1 MTNMYVFWK
10 LVDDPPSP
18 WSRLTRTNRYLR
30 FDSNTANHWVDVGAA
45 THTHSVTGFS
55 CGNPPA
61 TGQLLIDTGSS
72 YYAMGLHQHATSSW
86 SIGNANNTPP
96 GYGLDIIYIDMS
108 VWESQWRRFPQGA
121 MILSDGVLQDAGYLT
136 FSSGLVG
143 KYIVN
148 AEPGTTFGNSD
159 AHAHSVSASTSNANG
174 CYDHHHH
181 GYTGWVSCKDHHHNI
196 SLNSGSLVIEP
207 RNLVTRLYEVTA
219 KTSKALAGTV
229 VFVDGST
236 SANWSILS
244 GWADGNLKIGD
255 SNPTISGS
263 DTHTHSFSGNTSGP
277 IQFDGANNLDG
288 RDGTEPGLS
297 PGHTHPVSGTLA
309 STSHVPQSK
318 YLVPAKLTTTLYAPT
333 AGNRA
338 QIIGLW

>member
-18 WSRLTRTNRYLR
+18 WGRTTRTNRYLR
-30 FDSNTANHWVDVGAA
+30 FDSNTANHWADVGTA
-45 THTHSVTGFS
+45 THTHSVTGYT
-55 CGNPPA
+55 CGNGTPTSLSYPP
-61 TGQLLIDTGSS
+61 TEV
-72 YYAMGLHQHATSSW
+72 YALNPAHQHTVSSW
-86 SIGNANNTPP
+86 GISNGNNTPP
-96 GYGLDIIYIDMS
+96 GYGLDIIYIDLS

-148 AEPGTTFGNSD
+148 AEPGSTFGSSD
-159 AHAHSVSASTSNANG
+159 PHAHSVSATTDFGSAPTAEKMNSPGSNSTNYS
-174 CYDHHHH
+174 H
-181 GYTGWVSCKDHHHNI
+181 KHNI
-196 SLNSGSLVIEP
+196 SLNSSSVFIEP
-207 RNLVTRLYEVTA
+207 KNLVTRLYEVTA

-229 VFVDGST
+229 VFIDGSA
-236 SANWSILS
+236 SANWSLLS
-244 GWADGNLKIGD
+244 GWAGGNLKIGD
-255 SNPTISGS
+255 SNPTLSGN
-263 DTHTHSFSGNTSGP
+263 DTHTHSFSGNT
-277 IQFDGANNLDG
+277 ANGSVSANTVVSTG
-288 RDGTEPGLS
+288 EAYTVCAVT
-297 PGHTHPVSGTLA
+297 HYHPVSGTLA
-309 STSHVPQSK
+309 SANHVPQSK